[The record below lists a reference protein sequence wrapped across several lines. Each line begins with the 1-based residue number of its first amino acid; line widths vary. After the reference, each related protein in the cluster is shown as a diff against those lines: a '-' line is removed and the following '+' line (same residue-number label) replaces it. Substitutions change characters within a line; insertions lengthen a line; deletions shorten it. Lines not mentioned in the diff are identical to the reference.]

1 MINKIKK
8 NLLDLKGKRVKLTVD
23 IGRNKYEE
31 CEGVISDLYENVWI
45 LKTDN
50 SVKSF
55 TYKDILI
62 GSVIIRSF

>member
-8 NLLDLKGKRVKLTVD
+8 NLLDLKGKKVKLTVD

-31 CEGVISDLYENVWI
+31 CEGVIGDLYENVWI